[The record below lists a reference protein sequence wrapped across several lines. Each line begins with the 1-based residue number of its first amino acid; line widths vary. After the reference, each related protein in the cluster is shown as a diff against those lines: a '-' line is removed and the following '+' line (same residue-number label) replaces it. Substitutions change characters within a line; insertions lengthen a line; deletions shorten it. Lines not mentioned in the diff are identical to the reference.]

1 MSSNSNLQTRTRHYA
16 IRDAVPGDAKA
27 LGQVHVQVWQE
38 AYRGVMPAAYLD
50 KLSAE
55 SRAAFWEDLMAT
67 PDPNRL
73 LLVLAAENGE
83 VGGFLTAGTPRDLPP
98 GGASSF
104 RGEIHA
110 LNILQAIQGRGY
122 GRRLMAHA
130 ADWLASRRMAP
141 FFLWVLAENDRA
153 RDFYEELG
161 GFAVAQRPI
170 TIGGKRLAEIAYQ
183 FADPAAVAARALGR
197 R

>member
-1 MSSNSNLQTRTRHYA
+1 MSSNSNLQIRTKHYA
-16 IRDAVPGDAKA
+16 IRDAEPSDSKA
-27 LGQVHVQVWQE
+27 LGSVHVQVWRE
-38 AYRGVMPAAYLD
+38 AYAGVMPAAYLD

-55 SRAAFWEDLMAT
+55 SRAAFWGDLMAS

-73 LLVLAAENGE
+73 LLVLATENGE
-83 VGGFLTAGTPRDLPP
+83 VGGFLMAGTPRDLPP
-98 GGASSF
+98 GGAASL
-104 RGEIHA
+104 RGEIQA
-110 LNILQAIQGRGY
+110 LNIVQAIQGRGY

-130 ADWLASRRMAP
+130 ADWMASRRMAP
-141 FFLWVLAENDRA
+141 FFLWVLAENNRA

-161 GFAVAQRPI
+161 GIAVAQRPI

-183 FADPAAVAARALGR
+183 FIDPAAVAAKALGR